1 MKTWAVDCCRASWKR
16 RLDEERDLV
25 EGVKKGKKR
34 TGLAKSMAR

>member
-1 MKTWAVDCCRASWKR
+1 MKTWALDCCRASWKR

-25 EGVKKGKKR
+25 EGVKKGKNR